1 MRAIQ
6 ACWMVFSLLLRL
18 AISSKTCYTPA
29 GEDTN
34 GPYSTPQNST
44 YQPCNPT
51 DGTVSMCCASWDT
64 CMPNGLCW
72 NEAYHIWWRESCTDP
87 DFTDPN
93 CVKLFT
99 NITGDTT
106 VSNCTDGSW
115 CVGTK
120 GGCCS
125 DHTGVFLAA
134 NNDTLPVT
142 STAAI
147 SASPTPTVSASST
160 SSLLITTTIASS
172 STTPSSIASEGS
184 HSLSAGAKA
193 GVGIATAVAVSMLL
207 GLLYLFVRRR
217 QNKRKQLRTGSDN
230 LLPAESKPD
239 RAEIFSTPVFEKDG
253 SRLKTRAPAEME
265 G

>member
-1 MRAIQ
+1 MRAVQ
-6 ACWMVFSLLLRL
+6 ACWMVFFLLLRL

-99 NITGDTT
+99 NITG
-106 VSNCTDGSW
+106 
-115 CVGTK
+115 
-120 GGCCS
+120 
-125 DHTGVFLAA
+125 GVFLAA

-142 STAAI
+142 SSAAV
-147 SASPTPTVSASST
+147 SASPTPIVSASST
-160 SSLLITTTIASS
+160 SSLLKTTTIASS
-172 STTPSSIASEGS
+172 SPTPSSIASEDS
-184 HSLSAGAKA
+184 HSLSTGAKA
-193 GVGIATAVAVSMLL
+193 GIGIATAVAVSMLL

-217 QNKRKQLRTGSDN
+217 QNKCKQLRTGPDH
-230 LLPAESKPD
+230 LLPAESKPG

-253 SRLKTRAPAEME
+253 SRLKTRVPAEME

>member
-1 MRAIQ
+1 MRAVQ
-6 ACWMVFSLLLRL
+6 ACWMVFFLSLRL
-18 AISSKTCYTPA
+18 AVSSKTCYTPA

-93 CVKLFT
+93 CVKLYT
-99 NITGDTT
+99 NITGGT
-106 VSNCTDGSW
+106 V
-115 CVGTK
+115 
-120 GGCCS
+120 
-125 DHTGVFLAA
+125 AA
-134 NNDTLPVT
+134 
-142 STAAI
+142 A
-147 SASPTPTVSASST
+147 ASPTPTVPASGT
-160 SSLLITTTIASS
+160 SSLTTTTTLSS
-172 STTPSSIASEGS
+172 SSPTPSPIASEAS
-184 HSLSAGAKA
+184 HSLSTGAKA
-193 GVGIATAVAVSMLL
+193 GIGIATAAAVLILL
-207 GLLYLFVRRR
+207 GLLYLFVR
-217 QNKRKQLRTGSDN
+217 QNKRKRLRNRPEN
-230 LLPAESKPD
+230 LLPASKLD

-253 SRLKTRAPAEME
+253 SRLKTRVPAEME